1 MGSRLSSRRALLA
14 GLAAL
19 PIAAAMPARAQE
31 RPKVV
36 GYLSGG
42 QGPEWLVKLLALRG
56 YVEGRNVRIE
66 TRIPPD
72 WQPASLE
79 KAAREL
85 VAARPDV
92 LYAIMA
98 NRVGA
103 LAAATRTIPIVTGG
117 VPDPVGAGFA
127 KSLRRPGGNV
137 TGLSWG
143 FPETAEIMI
152 GILKSV
158 RPGLARVGGLFASG
172 VPAEHMGG
180 WWVEPCRRAGL
191 EWSAATVPTIEEAD
205 RLLAR
210 LAGQAAIVAPMK
222 DPALGSAILPLA
234 IRHRVAAVGNVDD
247 GALMTYGMDFEKAE
261 ERIASLLD
269 QVLRGMN
276 PATIPFEL
284 PDRSSFEWNRRT
296 AGTLGIEL
304 PRDASLRVT
313 RFVD

>member
-1 MGSRLSSRRALLA
+1 MGSRLASRRAVLA
-14 GLAAL
+14 GLATWPL
-19 PIAAAMPARAQE
+19 AAAMPVRAQD

-42 QGPEWLVKLLALRG
+42 QGPEWLAKVLALRG

-72 WQPASLE
+72 WEAATLE
-79 KAAREL
+79 KAARDL
-85 VAARPDV
+85 VASRPDV

-103 LAAATRTIPIVTGG
+103 LVAATRSIPIVTGG
-117 VPDPVGAGFA
+117 VPDPVGARFA
-127 KSLRRPGGNV
+127 RSLRQPGGNV

-158 RPGLARVGGLFASG
+158 RPGLRRIGGLFASG
-172 VPAEHMGG
+172 LPKEHMGP
-180 WWVEPCRRAGL
+180 WWEGPCRRAGL
-191 EWSAATVPTIEEAD
+191 EWSAANVATIEDAN
-205 RLLAR
+205 RLFASLS
-210 LAGQAAIVAPMK
+210 GQAAIVAPTK
-222 DPALGSAILPLA
+222 DPALGSAMLPLA
-234 IRHRVAAVGNVDD
+234 LRHRVAAVGNVDD
-247 GALMTYGMDFEKAE
+247 GGLMTYGMDFEKPE

-269 QVLRGMN
+269 QVLRGAS

-296 AGTLGIEL
+296 ARALGVEL
-304 PRDASLRVT
+304 PRDIALRVT
-313 RFVD
+313 RLVD